1 MKIDNWHK
9 MGKTD
14 MLTLIYEQEK
24 KIKRLT
30 KEVEDLKSQLEDR
43 TIKIKEAGSIA
54 EASLKIN
61 KIFEVAQQA
70 ADEYLKSIK
79 KVNKNIDNVRNKKI
93 YRYRAKNV
101 GKKYRKI
108 NSSKNSKELVLVN
121 NGIMKITPKFFIRV
135 LILFLSL
142 IKKTLY
148 NLEIKAKKARTF
160 ISNVKNHI
168 KNYFMKLKNNIVKI
182 FKYIKRV
189 YDTIIIN
196 VKKWK
201 NKYSFTVL
209 KLKFRNKI
217 NCREIKKQK
226 HESMVKNMEI
236 SIQEIEAELKR
247 RKEKKKR
254 IRFIKTVTYSAMII
268 IAFAIIT
275 STSFFKILQVSGNSM
290 EPNLHEGEIL
300 LTSNFFD
307 FKKGDMI
314 AFYYNDNVLI
324 KRVIALEEDVVNI
337 EDDGTVFVNSVKLEE
352 NYVKKLAYGNCDI
365 TFPYQ
370 VPKNSVFILG
380 DNREVSIDSRSK
392 SIGCISADRVIGKIQ
407 VKLNPFVIY

>member
-1 MKIDNWHK
+1 MSIKCKIKFPKNTKKLLQNKLLFDITIAKKYNTHILKGNIMKKNNWHNL
-9 MGKTD
+9 GKTD
-14 MLTLIYEQEK
+14 MLTLLYEQEK
-24 KIKRLT
+24 QIQELKE
-30 KEVEDLKSQLEDR
+30 EVENLKNQLEDR
-43 TIKIKEAGSIA
+43 TIKMKEAGSIA

-79 KVNKNIDNVRNKKI
+79 KVNKTSYNVRNQKI
-93 YRYRAKNV
+93 YKYKAIRRT
-101 GKKYRKI
+101 KKYSKI
-108 NSSKNSKELVLVN
+108 NSNKNSKELVLVN
-121 NGIMKITPKFFIRV
+121 NGIVKINPKFFYRV
-135 LILFLSL
+135 VILFLSVIRKIL
-142 IKKTLY
+142 
-148 NLEIKAKKARTF
+148 R
-160 ISNVKNHI
+160 
-168 KNYFMKLKNNIVKI
+168 NI
-182 FKYIKRV
+182 R
-189 YDTIIIN
+189 
-196 VKKWK
+196 
-201 NKYSFTVL
+201 NKYNVNVL
-209 KLKFRNKI
+209 KIKLRNKI
-217 NCREIKKQK
+217 NHRELKKQK

-247 RKEKKKR
+247 RKEKKKK
-254 IRFIKTVTYSAMII
+254 IRFIKTLTYSAMII

-275 STSFFKILQVSGNSM
+275 STSFFKVLQVSGNSM

-314 AFYYNDNVLI
+314 AFYYNDSVLI
-324 KRVIALEEDVVNI
+324 KRVIALEDDVVNI
-337 EDDGTVFVNSVKLEE
+337 EDDGTVFVNSVKIEE
-352 NYVKKLAYGNCDI
+352 KYVKKSSYGNCDI

-392 SIGCISADRVIGKIQ
+392 SIGCISADRIIGKIQ

>member
-9 MGKTD
+9 MGKMD
-14 MLTLIYEQEK
+14 MLTIIYEQEK
-24 KIKRLT
+24 KIQKLT
-30 KEVEDLKSQLEDR
+30 KEVEDLKSQLADR
-43 TIKIKEAGSIA
+43 TIQIKKAGSIA

-61 KIFEVAQQA
+61 QIFEMAQQA
-70 ADEYLKSIK
+70 ADEYLKSVK
-79 KVNKNIDNVRNKKI
+79 RVNKNIDKVRNKKI
-93 YRYRAKNV
+93 YKYKAKN
-101 GKKYRKI
+101 GTKKYSKI
-108 NSSKNSKELVLVN
+108 NSNRDSKELVLVN

-135 LILFLSL
+135 LILFLSI
-142 IKKTLY
+142 IKKFLGY
-148 NLEIKAKKARTF
+148 IGIKVKKFRNFTN
-160 ISNVKNHI
+160 NVKNNIEKYFINFIHNIIKLIKHI
-168 KNYFMKLKNNIVKI
+168 QNIYGKI
-182 FKYIKRV
+182 
-189 YDTIIIN
+189 

-201 NKYSFTVL
+201 KEHGFIVL
-209 KLKFRNKI
+209 KSKIKNKI
-217 NCREIKKQK
+217 HLREIKKQK

-247 RKEKKKR
+247 RKEKNKK
-254 IRFIKTVTYSAMII
+254 IRFIKTLTYSAMII

-314 AFYYNDNVLI
+314 AFYYNDSVLI

-352 NYVKKLAYGNCDI
+352 NYVKKLSYGNCDI